1 VVRWRRAG
9 ISAVM
14 LGLVVG
20 AVRADLAVP
29 AARLSATITDVAVG
43 LAFFAASGAVRG
55 RRAVSGLLAGVGA
68 AWLVGS
74 FAPAEGRIHQAMLLV
89 ALAAVASENPRGV
102 SRWVGACVVAATVL
116 SQFSQLG
123 VAAAF
128 VGVVVGVALMSPAD
142 RTLRLAAVV
151 SAGGVAGVLTWSW
164 WAARPGGFAFDP
176 RTGLLV
182 YKLVLISVA
191 AALVTVT
198 RKPFASRAVFVDR
211 LFDLEGIGGLDGL
224 TDVLRQALRDPDL
237 RVWFSEAAQASAV
250 DAFAEVAIKDRSGW
264 RQLQVDDHGSVTA
277 VVTSCSPALDDPL
290 IAAGVVSA
298 VRLTIAHERLHAR
311 LEVQRAELAGVR
323 ERMVV
328 AVDQQ
333 RASVATRL
341 HDRALTPL
349 HLARAE
355 LAATASP
362 GTPESGTALQV
373 VTEELAA
380 AAAEVITIVA
390 GMRPVDLG
398 GGRLR
403 DELVKMAS
411 TSPTPVKLAIASD
424 VAGDAEVEAT
434 LFYVCSEA
442 LANTLKH
449 ADAEVV
455 TISFDHDHAHSLVL
469 TVADDGCGGADVDG
483 SGLRG
488 LADRLA
494 TCGGRLAVDS
504 PAGGGTR
511 LVATIPDQAI
521 LRHGLSTNVQLSN
534 G

>member
-1 VVRWRRAG
+1 
-9 ISAVM
+9 
-14 LGLVVG
+14 
-20 AVRADLAVP
+20 
-29 AARLSATITDVAVG
+29 
-43 LAFFAASGAVRG
+43 
-55 RRAVSGLLAGVGA
+55 
-68 AWLVGS
+68 LVGS
-74 FAPAEGRIHQAMLLV
+74 FAPAEGRIHQAVLLV

-102 SRWVGACVVAATVL
+102 SRWVGACVVAATVM

-123 VAAAF
+123 VAASF

-142 RTLRLAAVV
+142 RTQRLAAAI

-176 RTGLLV
+176 RIGLLV

-237 RVWFSEAAQASAV
+237 RVWFSEAAQAGAV
-250 DAFAEVAIKDRSGW
+250 DAFAEVAIRDRSGW

-290 IAAGVVSA
+290 ISSGVVAA
-298 VRLTIAHERLHAR
+298 VRLTIAHERLQAR
-311 LEVQRAELAGVR
+311 LEVQRAELASVR

-341 HDRALTPL
+341 HDRALIPL
-349 HLARAE
+349 QLARAE
-355 LAATASP
+355 LAAIASP

-390 GMRPVDLG
+390 GMRPVGLG

-403 DELVKMAS
+403 DALVKMAS
-411 TSPTPVKLAIASD
+411 TSPTPVTLAIGSD

-442 LANTLKH
+442 LANALKH

-455 TISFDHDHAHSLVL
+455 TISFNHDQARSLVL
-469 TVADDGCGGADVDG
+469 SVADDGCGGADVDG
-483 SGLRG
+483 WGLRG

-494 TCGGRLAVDS
+494 TCGGRLEVDS

-511 LVATIPDQAI
+511 VVATVPDHAI